1 MNIIK
6 LILKP
11 ALQRKFDLKQIETVL
26 FKANTIKDALDLTA
40 TGTNKL
46 NAWIETPCLTLKL
59 SENLSYFDM
68 FESNIKATGLKY
80 KKLNVIY
87 MKLDFIKNEMIT
99 EVFYIN
105 QNDTKLKQDLKQK
118 I

>member
-26 FKANTIKDALDLTA
+26 FKANTIKDTLDLIA
-40 TGTNKL
+40 TGTNKEG
-46 NAWIETPCLTLKL
+46 AYIETPCIPLKL
-59 SENLSYFDM
+59 SENNQYFDM

-80 KKLNVIY
+80 QKLNVVY
-87 MKLDFIKNEMIT
+87 MRLDFLKNDMTT

-105 QNDTKLKQDLKQK
+105 ENGTKLKQDLHQK